1 MVGSHP
7 LHLRVFSNVPNTFC
21 LLWSVFLS
29 DRLTFKLKFLFR
41 SKQWDKELWWNG
53 SCPFITFKNFYIPT
67 NIAFWLLSLSAIEL
81 TFSSKFLFW
90 WNRNQE
96 LRWKG
101 SCPFITFKSFYVPN
115 KYCLL
120 TILLVSNWVNLYI
133 KVLILMKQKQRALV
147 EGFSTNVRS
156 SGGHFTWY
164 CLTLVCILLINL
176 FQLQRTEAYSY
187 SYFLFMIF
195 KYNEL

>member
-53 SCPFITFKNFYIPT
+53 SCPFMSFKNFYIPT

-96 LRWKG
+96 LWWKG
-101 SCPFITFKSFYVPN
+101 SCPFITFKKKILPCD
-115 KYCLL
+115 YCVCQQLKPL
-120 TILLVSNWVNLYI
+120 HQSSYSDETER
-133 KVLILMKQKQRALV
+133 K
-147 EGFSTNVRS
+147 S
-156 SGGHFTWY
+156 SGGRVLDQCKAFMGSQ
-164 CLTLVCILLINL
+164 LLGVVW
-176 FQLQRTEAYSY
+176 LQFVIS
-187 SYFLFMIF
+187 F
-195 KYNEL
+195 N